1 MTDKNQLLL
10 LLHLGSSLKMGA
22 GTETNELGKGRVF
35 LSTKFNQKFYYDQTD
50 NLHRTLQLLASS
62 YF

>member
-1 MTDKNQLLL
+1 
-10 LLHLGSSLKMGA
+10 MGA